1 MNNYL
6 IEITDSAKSDLK
18 DIVRYIQTD
27 LSSPD
32 LAHKFLNGI
41 EKAIEQLS
49 FMPEKFQFVKDPYL
63 SNKGYRYT
71 RYKNYL
77 IFYTINDKL
86 NRVFIHRILH
96 SSRRWESLI

>member
-27 LSSPD
+27 LTSPD

-49 FMPEKFQFVKDPYL
+49 FMPEKF
-63 SNKGYRYT
+63 
-71 RYKNYL
+71 
-77 IFYTINDKL
+77 
-86 NRVFIHRILH
+86 
-96 SSRRWESLI
+96 